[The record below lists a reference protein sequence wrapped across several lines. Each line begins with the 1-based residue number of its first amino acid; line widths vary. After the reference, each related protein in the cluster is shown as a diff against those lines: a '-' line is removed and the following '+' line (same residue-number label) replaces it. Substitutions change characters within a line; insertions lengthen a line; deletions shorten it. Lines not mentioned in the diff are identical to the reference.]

1 MAEKRPLDPLE
12 MAFVSTPS
20 SLKLDLASQKD
31 LDQLDLNECVID
43 ID

>member
-1 MAEKRPLDPLE
+1 MLE
-12 MAFVSTPS
+12 NP
-20 SLKLDLASQKD
+20 LKLDLASQKDKED